1 MAQATLRS
9 RLAGAPILIAPGVYD
24 ALTAH
29 LAERAGFS
37 AVYVSGAAIAYTRLG
52 RPDIGLVAMSEV
64 ADTIALMRDRIGGHL
79 IVDADTGYG
88 NALNVART
96 VRLFERAGANAIQ
109 IEDQAFPKRCGHLD
123 DKTLVP
129 AREMTGK
136 IEAALDA
143 RLSQETLVI
152 ARTDAVAVE
161 GFERAIARAASYREA
176 GADILFVEA
185 PKTRDELKRIPA
197 ALKGVPLMANMVEGG
212 KTPPL
217 NAADLQGL
225 GFSLVIF
232 PGAIVRAVARAAG
245 DFYESLAVHGTSEP
259 FRNRMYDFTGL
270 NEVIGTPAMIALG
283 RQYEDAGTRS
293 DGKKGGGQ

>member
-1 MAQATLRS
+1 MTDTTLRS
-9 RLAGAPILIAPGVYD
+9 RLGAAPILIAPGVYD

-64 ADTIALMRDRIGGHL
+64 ADTVALIRDRVGSHL

-96 VRLFERAGANAIQ
+96 VRLFERSGANAIQ
-109 IEDQAFPKRCGHLD
+109 NEDQAFPKRCGHLD

-129 AREMTGK
+129 TEDMVGK
-136 IEAALDA
+136 IKAALDA
-143 RLSQETLVI
+143 RHSRETLVI
-152 ARTDAVAVE
+152 ARTDAIAVE
-161 GFERAIARAASYREA
+161 GFEDAVARAAAYRNA
-176 GADILFVEA
+176 VADILFVEA
-185 PKTRDELKRIPA
+185 PKTREELKRIPP

-217 NAADLQGL
+217 GAADLQAL

-232 PGAIVRAVARAAG
+232 PGAIVRAVARTAG
-245 DFYESLAVHGTSEP
+245 DFYESLAANGSSEP
-259 FRNRMYDFTGL
+259 FRNRMYDFAGL
-270 NEVIGTPAMIALG
+270 NDVIGTPAMIELG
-283 RQYEDAGTRS
+283 KQYEG
-293 DGKKGGGQ
+293 GKKGGGK